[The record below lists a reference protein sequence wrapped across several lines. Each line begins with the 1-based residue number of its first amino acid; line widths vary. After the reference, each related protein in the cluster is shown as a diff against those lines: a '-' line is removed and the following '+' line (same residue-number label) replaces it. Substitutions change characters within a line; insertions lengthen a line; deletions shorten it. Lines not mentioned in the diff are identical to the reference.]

1 MSARGFPKCFPGSRP
16 ADHVG
21 NVRTNTH
28 MQTQTPFHTDTCMKR
43 GGETREKKKER
54 DQQQCSVMEDDR
66 LGGLQAAAHVNL
78 HPGSICLTLQV
89 VYTDL
94 SG

>member
-16 ADHVG
+16 SIHVG
-21 NVRTNTH
+21 HVRHTHACNSISHRNVKREEKRERKR
-28 MQTQTPFHTDTCMKR
+28 KR
-43 GGETREKKKER
+43 GRSATF
-54 DQQQCSVMEDDR
+54 SVIEDDR

-78 HPGSICLTLQV
+78 HPGSICLTLQG

>member
-1 MSARGFPKCFPGSRP
+1 MFSGIQACHPRGENRHKHTH
-16 ADHVG
+16 A
-21 NVRTNTH
+21 NTNTILH
-28 MQTQTPFHTDTCMKR
+28 RQMYKER
-43 GGETREKKKER
+43 GKTREEKKGRER
-54 DQQQCSVMEDDR
+54 NQQQCSVIEDDR

>member
-1 MSARGFPKCFPGSRP
+1 
-16 ADHVG
+16 
-21 NVRTNTH
+21 
-28 MQTQTPFHTDTCMKR
+28 MQTQTPFRTDKCMMGEEKR
-43 GGETREKKKER
+43 ERKRERERET
-54 DQQQCSVMEDDR
+54 DQQQCSVIEDDR